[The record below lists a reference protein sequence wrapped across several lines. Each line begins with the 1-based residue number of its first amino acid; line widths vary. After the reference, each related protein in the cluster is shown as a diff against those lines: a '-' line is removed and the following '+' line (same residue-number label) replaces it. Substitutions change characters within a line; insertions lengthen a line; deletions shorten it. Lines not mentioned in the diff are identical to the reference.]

1 MCEFATQQFAND
13 GSHERTENNAPWREE
28 EYADD
33 GSRYTAPVPPFATS
47 AVFRADERCEV
58 IEYLYNNDQY
68 GPDDELCRSKLH
80 LVGEMKKYHA
90 HIRERR
96 TRKCRKKATR

>member
-1 MCEFATQQFAND
+1 M
-13 GSHERTENNAPWREE
+13 TENNAPWREE

-58 IEYLYNNDQY
+58 IEHLYNNDQY

-80 LVGEMKKYHA
+80 LVGEM
-90 HIRERR
+90 
-96 TRKCRKKATR
+96 